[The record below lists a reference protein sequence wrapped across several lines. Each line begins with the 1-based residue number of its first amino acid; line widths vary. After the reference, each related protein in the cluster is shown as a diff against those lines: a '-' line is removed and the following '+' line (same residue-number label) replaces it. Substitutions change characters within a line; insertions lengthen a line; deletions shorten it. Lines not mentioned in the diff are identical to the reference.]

1 MASIRKLLSLSVGT
15 LLALQAVTA
24 SAAFNAYISV
34 KGQKQGQFKGNS
46 RRDASSNVVVKFT
59 HGPTSPAD
67 FNRRTAA
74 GERIHE
80 PLVVTLKLDD
90 STRPQWVT
98 AQGGGEVLS
107 SVVLS
112 MFRPASKSSPA
123 VVETITLT
131 NALIEKLDIVNPPGA
146 DEVLAEATDAAVKP
160 TYLRVQ
166 LIFQKIT
173 ITNVAGSTTTSDDWL
188 VPGA

>member
-1 MASIRKLLSLSVGT
+1 MASIRKLLSLGAGAV
-15 LLALQAVTA
+15 LFLQAVTA
-24 SAAFNAYISV
+24 SAALDAYISV

-46 RRDASSNVVVKFT
+46 HRDASSNVVVKFT

-74 GERIHE
+74 GEKIHE

-123 VVETITLT
+123 AVERITLT
-131 NALIEKLDIVNPPGA
+131 NALIEKLDVVNQPGA

-160 TYLRVQ
+160 IYLRVQ
-166 LIFQKIT
+166 LTFQKIT
-173 ITNVAGSTTTSDDWL
+173 TTNVIGSTSTTDDWQAH
-188 VPGA
+188 GS

>member
-1 MASIRKLLSLSVGT
+1 MASIRKLLSLSVGAV
-15 LLALQAVTA
+15 LALQTVTA

-46 RRDASSNVVVKFT
+46 HRDASSNVVVKFT

-90 STRPQWVT
+90 STRPQWMT
-98 AQGGGEVLS
+98 AQSGGEVLS

-112 MFRPASKSSPA
+112 MIRPASKVGPA
-123 VVETITLT
+123 AVETITLT
-131 NALIEKLDIVNPPGA
+131 NALIERLDVVNPPGA
-146 DEVLAEATDAAVKP
+146 DEVLTEATDATVKP

-166 LIFQKIT
+166 LTFQKIT
-173 ITNVAGSTTTSDDWL
+173 ITNVIGSTSTTDDWL
-188 VPGA
+188 VPAA